1 MNPRVL
7 EIPGSVIRRIASMK
21 RRGTIDLGLGEPSF
35 KPNMTH
41 FRAAMEYVRER
52 GVRYTE
58 NAGDPELREA
68 IARCYNYRNL
78 HAAANVCVTTGSQE
92 AMYVTLKT
100 LLDPAKD
107 ELLVVEPA
115 FPSYVKMAK
124 LEGIP
129 VRTVAMVEEED
140 FAFDAELIA
149 AAIGPRTRAI
159 VICSPSNP
167 TGRVISRAQ
176 AAGLVRA
183 LENRTGEPI
192 WLIHDEVYREQC
204 FVEDAA
210 ELAAVYDRTIV
221 TNSLS
226 KSNALTGLRIGWI
239 LGPAEFV
246 AEATKAHAWLTSCAD
261 TFAQMVALSIF
272 GTAGGLREHTAWYRE
287 RQACV
292 TSALR
297 ASGLRFLDVEGSF
310 YAAVRL
316 PDGADS
322 ERSAIDMLETKD
334 VLAIP
339 GSAFGDSFEGWL
351 RLSWVTDLAT
361 IRTGVARI
369 AEYCATAPNGSR
381 PRT

>member
-7 EIPGSVIRRIASMK
+7 EIPGSLIRRIAAMK
-21 RRGTIDLGLGEPSF
+21 KNGTIDLGLGEPSF
-35 KPNMTH
+35 KPNMAH

-78 HAAANVCVTTGSQE
+78 HAGSNVCVTTGSQE
-92 AMYVTLKT
+92 AMYVTLKA
-100 LLDPAKD
+100 LLDPAHD

-129 VRTVAMVEEED
+129 VRTVAMLEEED

-149 AAIGPRTRAI
+149 SAIGPRTRAI

-167 TGRVISRAQ
+167 TGRVISRSQ
-176 AAGLVRA
+176 ASVLVRA
-183 LENRTGEPI
+183 LENRTGDPI

-210 ELAAVYDRTIV
+210 ELAALYDRTIV

-239 LGPAEFV
+239 LAPADFI

-272 GTAGGLREHTAWYRE
+272 GTAGGLREHAGWYRE
-287 RQACV
+287 RQAGV
-292 TSALR
+292 TKALR
-297 ASGLRFLDVEGSF
+297 DSGLRFLDVEGSF

-316 PDGADS
+316 PDGANS
-322 ERSAIDMLETKD
+322 ERSAIELLETRD

-339 GSAFGDSFEGWL
+339 GSAFGTSFEGWL
-351 RLSWVTDLAT
+351 RLSWVTDLASV
-361 IRTGVARI
+361 RTGVARI
-369 AEYCATAPNGSR
+369 AEYCAAVQNV
-381 PRT
+381 

>member
-1 MNPRVL
+1 
-7 EIPGSVIRRIASMK
+7 
-21 RRGTIDLGLGEPSF
+21 
-35 KPNMTH
+35 
-41 FRAAMEYVRER
+41 
-52 GVRYTE
+52 
-58 NAGDPELREA
+58 
-68 IARCYNYRNL
+68 
-78 HAAANVCVTTGSQE
+78 
-92 AMYVTLKT
+92 
-100 LLDPAKD
+100 
-107 ELLVVEPA
+107 
-115 FPSYVKMAK
+115 MAK

-129 VRTVAMVEEED
+129 VRTVSMIEEED

-176 AAGLVRA
+176 AALLVRA

-204 FVEDAA
+204 FVEDVA
-210 ELAAVYDRTIV
+210 ELAGVYDRTIV

-287 RQACV
+287 RQAAV
-292 TSALR
+292 TNALR
-297 ASGLRFLDVEGSF
+297 ESGLRFLDVEGSF

-316 PDGADS
+316 PEGASS

-351 RLSWVTDLAT
+351 RLSWVTDLAS

-369 AEYCATAPNGSR
+369 AEYCATAPNGHR
-381 PRT
+381 QAK